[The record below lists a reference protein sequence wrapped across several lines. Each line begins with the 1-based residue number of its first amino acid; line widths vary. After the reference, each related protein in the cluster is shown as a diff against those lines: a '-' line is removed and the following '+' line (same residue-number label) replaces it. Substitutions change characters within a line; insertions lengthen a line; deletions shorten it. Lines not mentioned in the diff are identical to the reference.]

1 MKVPSMTIHAL
12 CICAAVGLSTA
23 ALAQSSPPANDQ
35 AAAAAQGSGDGGS
48 YLEEVMVTA
57 RKRNESILKVPV
69 VVTAIADTQLEQFAI
84 HDLFTVATR
93 VPGLL
98 VGTSLAANG
107 LQVSMRGIGTT
118 ANNAT
123 VDNSISLN
131 IDGLQLSQGL
141 SYGIGMFDVAQV
153 EVLKGPQALFYGKN
167 SPAGVISLRSADP
180 TDKLELTGR
189 VGYEAEAH
197 EKTGEFVISGAASRS
212 VKLRLAA
219 KYSDQDGFFRNSA
232 VAIANRGAI
241 DPTDRHVNGGTDLM
255 LRGTALFDPAD
266 WYSARLKASY
276 ENSDVDTAWPALQ
289 ASYCPEG
296 TGAVAPV
303 NIQFMNSDCT
313 LDRYVNATWPSPT
326 VFTNLRNGGRPF
338 NKTKQGLY
346 SLEQVFKLGRGFSLN
361 SLTGLYDLK
370 QEYLFLAGFSAVVP
384 LISDSDFLTHQVT
397 QELRLTS
404 DFNTPVNFMLGAYY
418 QDADQQTHVRLYGNT
433 AVGLP
438 ATSQLNDH
446 RIDIESLSFFG
457 QITWK
462 INAQL
467 EFAPGARWTHETRV
481 HHQWNYLVS
490 NGPVGQSVL
499 LDPRVSSSNISPE
512 ATLTYT
518 PTDDL
523 TLFGSYKTGFKSGS
537 FNATIFSNT
546 TTPAS
551 FADEKVRGGEVGLKG
566 RFLDRRLSFN
576 AAIYDYRYS
585 DLQVGAGEIRGS
597 VIINR
602 TLNAAE
608 ANVRGIDLDVTYA
621 PQSVPQMRVQA
632 ALNYNHARYGSFPNA
647 PCGNGQTI
655 GQGCN
660 QLQNP
665 ATLRYSAQD
674 LAGRE
679 LVRAPTWMGTLG
691 VDHEQP
697 IGDSLALHLGAFAT
711 YSSEYSQNLTDLPGF
726 VQPAYT
732 KLDASVA
739 LRRKDDKWD
748 VSLIGTNLANKITSG
763 NCFNSNLQNGSFFG
777 GQIQGAAQP
786 GAAGGDEANCVAE
799 RGREIWLRASM
810 RMGN

>member
-1 MKVPSMTIHAL
+1 MKVRKFVTQTL
-12 CICAAVGLSTA
+12 CLGAAACITA
-23 ALAQSSPPANDQ
+23 VAWAQASPPASNRAAVSTQ
-35 AAAAAQGSGDGGS
+35 ATDDNVG
-48 YLEEVMVTA
+48 YLEEVIVTA
-57 RKRNESILKVPV
+57 RKRSESILKVPV
-69 VVTAIADTQLEQFAI
+69 VMTAITETELEQFSI
-84 HDLFTVATR
+84 HDLYSVETR

-98 VGTSLAANG
+98 IGTSLAANG

-167 SPAGVISLRSADP
+167 SPAGVISLRSIDP
-180 TDKLELTGR
+180 TDKFELKGR
-189 VGYEAEAH
+189 LGYEGEAH
-197 EKTGEFVISGAASRS
+197 EKVGELTISGRASDS
-212 VKLRLAA
+212 VKLRLAG
-219 KYSDQDGFFRNSA
+219 KYSDQDGFFRNSG
-232 VAIANRGAI
+232 VAIPGKGAI
-241 DPTDRHVNGGTDLM
+241 DPTDRHVNGGKDLM

-276 ENSDVDTAWPALQ
+276 EHSDMEGTWPALQ

-303 NIQFMNSDCT
+303 NIQFMNADCT
-313 LDRYVNATWPSPT
+313 LDRYVNATWPGT
-326 VFTNLRNGGRPF
+326 GFANLRNGGKPF
-338 NKTKQGLY
+338 NDTKQGLY
-346 SLEQVFKLGRGFSLN
+346 SLEQVFKLGHQLTLN

-370 QEYLFLAGFSAVVP
+370 QVYLFLAGFSAAVP
-384 LISDSDFLTHQVT
+384 LVSDSDFLTHQVT

-404 DFNTPVNFMLGAYY
+404 DYSTPVNFMLGAYY
-418 QDADQQTHVRLYGNT
+418 QDANQQTHVRLYGNT
-433 AVGLP
+433 ALGLP

-446 RIDIESLSFFG
+446 RINIDSLSFFG
-457 QITWK
+457 QLIWK
-462 INAQL
+462 INAHL
-467 EFAPGARWTHETRV
+467 EFAPGVRWTHETRV
-481 HHQWNYLVS
+481 HHQYNYLAS
-490 NGPVGQSVL
+490 NGPVGESVL
-499 LDPRVSSSNISPE
+499 LDPRVSSSNVSPE
-512 ATLTYT
+512 ASLTYT

-537 FNATIFSNT
+537 FNATIFANT

-551 FADEKVRGGEVGLKG
+551 FDDERVKGGEVGLKG
-566 RFLDRRLSFN
+566 RFLDRRLKFN
-576 AAIYDYRYS
+576 AAAYYYRYS
-585 DLQVGAGEIRGS
+585 DLQVGAGEIRGA

-608 ANVRGIDLDVTYA
+608 ANVYGLDLDATYA
-621 PQSVPQMRVQA
+621 LQSVPQLQLQG

-665 ATLRYSAQD
+665 TTLRYSAQD
-674 LAGRE
+674 LGGQV
-679 LVRAPTWMGTLG
+679 LVRAPTWMATFG

-697 IGDSLALHLGAFAT
+697 VGDNLALHLGAFAT

-726 VQPAYT
+726 VQPSYA
-732 KLDASVA
+732 KFNASAA
-739 LRRKDDKWD
+739 LRRKDDKWE
-748 VSLIGTNLANKITSG
+748 VSLIANNLANKITSA

-777 GQIQGAAQP
+777 GQVQGAALP
-786 GAAGGDEANCVAE
+786 GPAGGDEANCVAE
-799 RGREIWLRASM
+799 RGRELWLRMSM
-810 RMGN
+810 RLSN